1 MSAGCPPYMKHS
13 SCVPKAVL
21 WGRGC
26 VRFHNASHKSE
37 AETSEGNTQVKPIYL
52 QSEQSTPYNHTRTT
66 RTLKSCNATAA
77 QEGQTDSYN
86 YDTPI
91 RTVAVHLRAAGR
103 CMCRS
108 SITKISA
115 AGDSHHVQ
123 QPSIGSACTGGAK
136 NTVGTPK
143 AQSKGLPRM
152 HAYYS

>member
-1 MSAGCPPYMKHS
+1 MYPKQYYGVGVVCGFTMQVISQKLKPLRVTRKS
-13 SCVPKAVL
+13 SL
-21 WGRGC
+21 
-26 VRFHNASHKSE
+26 
-37 AETSEGNTQVKPIYL
+37 YL
-52 QSEQSTPYNHTRTT
+52 QSEQSTPHNHTRTT